1 MKIAV
6 LVKQTFDTEARI
18 ELDSQGRIDETNIKK
33 IMNPYDEYAVE
44 EAVRLKETQGGEI
57 TVFSLGD
64 SDAEEVLRQALA
76 MGADQAVLLTVP
88 PPGPE
93 DPWRRAVLLA
103 QAIQEQAF
111 DLILAGWT
119 SIDDGCAQTASR
131 IAEIL
136 DIPQITVVTQLQ
148 VSEGQALAKRDS
160 DEAVE
165 VIEVKLPALITVQKG
180 INEPRYPSFKGIMQ
194 AKKKELK
201 ILDRS
206 SIMPSESTYYAPRI
220 EVEFLQIPEPKAQG
234 KILQGERT
242 EVCRQLAQAL
252 HTLIVRQ

>member
-6 LVKQTFDTEARI
+6 LVKQTFDTEARV
-18 ELDSQGRIDETNIKK
+18 ELDSQGRVEETGIKK

-44 EAVRLKETQGGEI
+44 EAVRLKEAQDGEI
-57 TVFSLGD
+57 TVFSLGPPE
-64 SDAEEVLRQALA
+64 AEEVLRQALA
-76 MGADQAVLLTVP
+76 MGADQAVLLNAP
-88 PPGPE
+88 GFGPE
-93 DPWRRAVLLA
+93 DPWCRAVLLA
-103 QAIQEQAF
+103 EAIQGQEY

-119 SIDDGCAQTASR
+119 SIDDGCAQTAGR

-136 DIPQITVVTQLQ
+136 GIPQITVVTELL
-148 VSEGQALAKRDS
+148 VGEGQALAKRDS

-201 ILDRS
+201 ILD
-206 SIMPSESTYYAPRI
+206 PSGIKAIKSGDYAPRI
-220 EVEFLQIPEPKAQG
+220 QVDDLQIPEPKAQG
-234 KILQGERT
+234 RMLEGAPPET
-242 EVCRQLAQAL
+242 CRQLAQAL